1 MNDVILA
8 IVAPKNLLL
17 VAIVVAIAFGLQYF
31 CKKIVQ
37 GIIRHSVRAAKFE
50 TKREEIQREDT
61 LISIVYT
68 TSKVLIWLI
77 AFLLVLQI
85 YKINI
90 APIIAGAGVVGIAL
104 GFGAQA
110 IVKDFLAGIF
120 ILAENQ
126 YRVGDVLMVNQ
137 DVSGTVE
144 SISLRMTVLRGLD
157 GRVHYV
163 PNGTIQIATNLTM
176 EFANV
181 ELDISVGYDSDIDK
195 VERVIDKVGQKI
207 YENEKWKGVTLEPPH
222 MLRVD
227 RFTDTAIVI
236 KVICKTAPIRQWEVR
251 SEILRQ
257 IKKAFEKEGIDMP
270 HRQPVGLSQADK
282 EAEEK

>member
-1 MNDVILA
+1 MNDVFLA
-8 IVAPKNLLL
+8 LVAPKNLLF
-17 VAIVVAIAFGLQYF
+17 VAIVIAISLTLQYF

-37 GIIRHSVRAAKFE
+37 GIVRHSVRAAKFE

-68 TSKVLIWLI
+68 TSRVLIWIIALLLI
-77 AFLLVLQI
+77 LQI

-104 GFGAQA
+104 GFGAQT
-110 IVKDFLAGIF
+110 IIKDFLAGMF

-176 EFANV
+176 EFASV
-181 ELDISVGYDSDIDK
+181 ELDMNVGYDSNLDK
-195 VERVIDKVGQKI
+195 VERTVNKVGQKI
-207 YENEKWKGVTLEPPH
+207 YDDPEWKGIALEPPH

-236 KVICKTAPIRQWEVR
+236 KIVCKTAPIRQWEVR
-251 SEILRQ
+251 SEILRHV
-257 IKKAFEKEGIDMP
+257 KKAFEKEGIDMP
-270 HRQPVGLSQADK
+270 HRQPVAPSQADK
-282 EAEEK
+282 DAEEK